1 MGTALL
7 LTADDNRG
15 QGGAVANSSRDQLLA
30 ELEQIRRQQEQQ
42 RQKLAEVE
50 AMLKEDAADEAKP
63 PDTVDSE
70 STGEHAIG
78 DLDAST
84 DVGRYVLQPGHSLRA
99 AEAQARRYTA
109 GVSVDNQAGSGEIPG
124 PVWQATLEACTAR
137 ALTQTQLARHVGAS
151 AETLGPVLEAMY
163 ARGLLANIGTDQ
175 HPRWITRVGDHAS
188 PEKLEAT
195 VRFLC
200 SDAPRSMQEL
210 VDLTGARQSRVN
222 GARLQLER
230 NQERIVNLGT
240 GKYARW
246 YLLPPQLRRAD
257 EKKK

>member
-1 MGTALL
+1 MGSAWL

-15 QGGAVANSSRDQLLA
+15 QGGGVGRRQDPLLLA
-30 ELEQIRRQQEQQ
+30 ELERLRQQQEEH

-50 AMLKEDAADEAKP
+50 AKLQDGAENGDVPDAADTQDNL
-63 PDTVDSE
+63 DTS
-70 STGEHAIG
+70 S
-78 DLDAST
+78 DA
-84 DVGRYVLQPGHSLRA
+84 GRYTVQAGQSSRA
-99 AEAQARRYTA
+99 AEAQTKRYVA
-109 GVSVDNQAGSGEIPG
+109 GVSAIADTSGSGEIAG

-137 ALTQTQLARHVGAS
+137 ALTQGEIARHVGAA
-151 AETLGPVLEAMY
+151 AESLGATLEAMY
-163 ARGLLANIGTDQ
+163 ARGLLANLGTDQ

-188 PEKLEAT
+188 PEKLEAS

-200 SDAPRSMQEL
+200 SDAPRTMQEL

-222 GARLQLER
+222 GARLQIER
-230 NQERIVNLGT
+230 RGERIVNLGS

-246 YLLPPQLRRAD
+246 YILHPRMRLAD